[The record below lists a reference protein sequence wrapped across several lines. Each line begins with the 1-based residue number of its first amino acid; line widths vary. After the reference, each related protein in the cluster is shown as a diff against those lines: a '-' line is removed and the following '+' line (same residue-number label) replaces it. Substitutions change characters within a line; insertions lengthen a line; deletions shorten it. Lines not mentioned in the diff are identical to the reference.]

1 MKLPE
6 AVMLPPLLDAAL
18 RYADNDIPVLPLMPG
33 HKEPLT
39 WDSFRHGFKDAT
51 LDTTLIEECWESNPD
66 ANIGLRMGVE
76 RSDGSIVG
84 VIDEDNKDSKE
95 GQPAKDGHSDMLD
108 LAVRLG
114 ALPSTR
120 TVLTTSSNSET
131 GQRGKQHYVTI
142 PAILN
147 NATLKSQL
155 AYGVDLKFR
164 DCYVVAPPSVVNGQ
178 MYETER
184 SYFMGDGR
192 RYEFETGLHELCELP
207 EAWAAECIKPAPVIA
222 RTTMRNTG
230 GTICERY
237 SINMFDVIDVPAST
251 KRSGDWY
258 AFTHPIHDSS
268 NGTNLH
274 VKSDGSGWK
283 CWRHETGGDALTWVA
298 VREGFVSCAHAGPLD
313 IDTLKECLAVLRR
326 EGLIEDE
333 NERPFGARRG
343 GR

>member
-1 MKLPE
+1 MLTQFPDIKLIYNN
-6 AVMLPPLLDAAL
+6 LKFAAL
-18 RYADNDIPVLPLMPG
+18 RYADNCIPVLPLVPG

-39 WDSFRHGFKDAT
+39 WDSFQHGFKDAT
-51 LDTTLIEECWESNPD
+51 LDATLIRECWEANPD

-76 RSDGSIVG
+76 RPDGSIVG

-95 GQPAKDGHSDMLD
+95 CQPAKDGHSDMLD
-108 LAVRLG
+108 LSVRLG
-114 ALPSTR
+114 ALPPTR

-131 GQRGKQHYVTI
+131 GHRGKQYYVNV

-147 NATLKSQL
+147 NATLKAQL

-178 MYETER
+178 MYE
-184 SYFMGDGR
+184 
-192 RYEFETGLHELCELP
+192 FESSQDELCELP
-207 EAWAAECIKPAPVIA
+207 EAWAAGCIKPAPRII
-222 RTTMRNTG
+222 RTKTSGMG

-237 SINMFDVIDVPAST
+237 GINMFDVIDIPAST
-251 KRSGDWY
+251 KKSGDWY
-258 AFTHPIHDSS
+258 TFTHPIHDSS
-268 NGTNLH
+268 NGTNIH

-298 VREGFVSCAHAGPLD
+298 VREGFMSCGHAGPLD

-333 NERPFGARRG
+333 DDKPFGARRG